1 MDIAGR
7 NEVTQGQPNDV
18 VDVQTVVVGGAEP
31 AEVPATRG
39 REQDA
44 MGQIDTTRA
53 RWRAAIVAVAP
64 AVLLAGFVYH
74 PFLQHP
80 TDPATIA
87 AAAAADTTR
96 WGIAHLAVAVGYGLA
111 MLAFI
116 AIRSYLREAGEERW
130 SVTALPF
137 IVMGST
143 LFAVLPGMEFAPLA
157 AAETGADGQAI
168 QAALIPWFVP
178 ILLTGGVSFAVGAL
192 GFGIAI
198 ARSGVMSRMATWL
211 AVGALVVM
219 AAARFVPVSAAPYV
233 IAAAGILALWP
244 LAYAMWTHP
253 EARSAGLPRRLPPS
267 RHAQ

>member
-1 MDIAGR
+1 
-7 NEVTQGQPNDV
+7 
-18 VDVQTVVVGGAEP
+18 
-31 AEVPATRG
+31 
-39 REQDA
+39 

-74 PFLQHP
+74 PLLHHP
-80 TDPATIA
+80 TDPVTIA

-111 MLAFI
+111 ILAFI
-116 AIRSYLREAGEERW
+116 AIRSYLREAGEESW
-130 SVTALPF
+130 SATALPF

-157 AAETGADGQAI
+157 AAETGADGAAI

-178 ILLTGGVSFAVGAL
+178 VLLTGGISFAVGAL
-192 GFGIAI
+192 AFGMAI
-198 ARSGVMSRMATWL
+198 ARSGVTTRPATWL
-211 AVGALVVM
+211 VVVALVVM
-219 AAARFVPVSAAPYV
+219 ATARFAPLSAAPYV

-244 LAYAMWTHP
+244 LAYVMWTHP
-253 EARSAGLPRRLPPS
+253 QARSAEPPRPLPAS
-267 RHAQ
+267 GHAQ